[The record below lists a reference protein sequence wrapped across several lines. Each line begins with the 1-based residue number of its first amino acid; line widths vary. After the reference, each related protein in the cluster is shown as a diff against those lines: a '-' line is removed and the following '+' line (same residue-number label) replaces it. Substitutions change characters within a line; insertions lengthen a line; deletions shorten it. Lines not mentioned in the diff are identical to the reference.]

1 MVTGQIDQPYTLIT
15 DQQYRCLVCDD
26 TMPYKLISVKKIF
39 YGNVVRRECPAGH
52 LTVEHVTREPLLMD
66 RLHRG

>member
-1 MVTGQIDQPYTLIT
+1 MAIERLDQPIT

-39 YGNVVRRECPAGH
+39 YGKVVRRECPLGH

-66 RLHRG
+66 RLQG

>member
-1 MVTGQIDQPYTLIT
+1 MVTGQIDQPIT

-39 YGNVVRRECPAGH
+39 YGNVVRRECPFGH
-52 LTVEHVTREPLLMD
+52 LTVEHVTRAPLLMD